1 MTLYR
6 PTLMQAGNRNSTFEG
21 YVKTSTSKVMIQG
34 TYEIDEIDGTIV
46 SVFHGKREMPKNF
59 AELTIIYTKGK
70 KKKYLKLI
78 NNFF

>member
-1 MTLYR
+1 ML
-6 PTLMQAGNRNSTFEG
+6 LQAGNRNSTFEG

-70 KKKYLKLI
+70 KNQYL
-78 NNFF
+78 